1 MQKTCRSLTGALR
14 ESAQGNLLGR
24 PLRPPD
30 ATSVARGAALAPTS
44 GLRRL
49 RHSLRSRHPGIGFRT
64 HDHAFPGR
72 RLVAGDDED
81 GGERAAVDGDM
92 GNAGSCEVVA
102 PRDRRHRL
110 STARSYETMRRGRPD
125 RRTEFHQYLK
135 FIVANDTRAIRYRC
149 L

>member
-1 MQKTCRSLTGALR
+1 VQKTCRSLTGALR
-14 ESAQGNLLGR
+14 ESVQGNLLGR

-44 GLRRL
+44 GLRRP

-81 GGERAAVDGDM
+81 GGGRAAVDGDM
-92 GNAGSCEVVA
+92 GNAGSCEDVA
-102 PRDRRHRL
+102 PSDRRHGL
-110 STARSYETMRRGRPD
+110 NTVCSYEAMRRCRPD
-125 RRTEFHQYLK
+125 RRTEFHQHLK
-135 FIVANDTRAIRYRC
+135 FTVANDIRAIRYRC